1 MVKDFMSRPIVKDEV
16 QITIPSGKYD
26 DPKMTISEKV
36 DVVPGNYTV
45 PDPDPAL
52 VDIRHATLI
61 NGVMQPI
68 VLKDGTI
75 LDGKTPL
82 ALPAEHEEKDK
93 YAAVKAFIAALNRP
107 DAQANFVP
115 YQNQNPANPLD
126 PLQPVPL
133 PG

>member
-1 MVKDFMSRPIVKDEV
+1 MMMEQTESLAEEMVKDFMSRAVVKDSVE
-16 QITIPSGKYD
+16 IIIPKGKYD
-26 DPKMTISEKV
+26 DVKAKVSEKV

-52 VDIRHATLI
+52 EDIRRATLI

-82 ALPAEHEEKDK
+82 ALPAEH
-93 YAAVKAFIAALNRP
+93 
-107 DAQANFVP
+107 
-115 YQNQNPANPLD
+115 
-126 PLQPVPL
+126 
-133 PG
+133 

>member
-1 MVKDFMSRPIVKDEV
+1 MSRPIVKDEV

-93 YAAVKAFIAALNRP
+93 YAAVKAFLGALNRP

-115 YQNQNPANPLD
+115 YQGQNPANPLD

>member
-1 MVKDFMSRPIVKDEV
+1 MK
-16 QITIPSGKYD
+16 
-26 DPKMTISEKV
+26 ISEKV

-82 ALPAEHEEKDK
+82 ALAPEHQEEDK
-93 YAAVKAFIAALNRP
+93 YGAVKAFLAALNRP

-115 YQNQNPANPLD
+115 YQNQNPGD
-126 PLQPVPL
+126 PLQPGQPGGL
-133 PG
+133 PGAPPGSP